1 MPPLLVIGL
10 VGAACLLAVSNS
22 GGYRYGVSDQAF
34 YLPAVIQH
42 LDGSLFPRDRV
53 LLHAQDRFMLFDA
66 VAAAV
71 LKTTGLSLPT
81 LFLVLFV
88 AGLALHFAGC
98 LELGRFWYR
107 SSWSVAALLFLL
119 TLRHRITLTGANT
132 LEGYLH
138 PRSLA
143 FAVGLW
149 ALVSFLR
156 GRSMV
161 AIALVAAAGALH
173 TTTALWFAL
182 WLGVAIFV
190 AEPRWRRP
198 LTVAAAIAV
207 GGAIGTLWLGPMRD
221 ELQRMDDR
229 WVSVLDLKDYLFPT
243 EWPLSAWLINLSY
256 PVIMWTGF
264 RMRVTRSLASSREA
278 ALVFGAL
285 ALASFFLLSLPLMAM
300 RVALAVQL
308 QVSRVFWML
317 ELMATLYLVWM
328 ALECAP
334 TRSMRLPA
342 RRWVTMVIA
351 IVAVARGTYVLRV
364 EQAGRPVIRVNVPQ
378 DEWTDVMR
386 WLRTT
391 PPDAHVLADP
401 NHAFRYGTSERVL
414 GERDVLLDDSKDT
427 ALAIYSRAIAY
438 RVRERI
444 DAIGDFDALQ
454 PQAIAALAAR
464 YDLSYLI
471 TERSMPFPRVY
482 GNGRFSVYSLRIAD
496 SRPPAAGGSRQ

>member
-1 MPPLLVIGL
+1 MRPLLVIGL
-10 VGAACLLAVSNS
+10 VGAAGLVAVLNS
-22 GGYRYGVSDQAF
+22 GGYRYGISDQAF
-34 YLPAVIQH
+34 YLPAIIQH
-42 LDGSLFPRDRV
+42 LDSSLFPRDRA
-53 LLHAQDRFMLFDA
+53 LFHAQDRFMLFDT
-66 VAAAV
+66 VAASLV
-71 LKTTGLSLPT
+71 KTTGFSLPT
-81 LFLVLFV
+81 LLLVLFV
-88 AGLALHFAGC
+88 LGLALHFAAC
-98 LELGRFWYR
+98 IELGRFWYR
-107 SSWSVAALLFLL
+107 SSWGVAGLLCIL

-132 LEGYLH
+132 FEGYLH

-161 AIALVAAAGALH
+161 AIALVAGAGILH

-182 WLGVAIFV
+182 WLGLAIFV

-198 LTVAAAIAV
+198 LTFAAAVAV
-207 GGAIGTLWLGPMRD
+207 GGAIWALWLGPMR
-221 ELQRMDDR
+221 EQLQRMDDR

-243 EWPLSAWLINLSY
+243 EWPPLAWLINLSY
-256 PVIMWTGF
+256 PVISWAGF
-264 RMRVTRSLASSREA
+264 RMRVTRSLAGSREA

-285 ALASFFLLSLPLMAM
+285 GLAFCFLLSLPFVAM

-317 ELMATLYLVWM
+317 DLMATLYLVWI
-328 ALECAP
+328 ALEWAP
-334 TRSMRLPA
+334 TRSTQLA
-342 RRWVTMVIA
+342 VRRWVTVALA
-351 IVAVARGTYVLRV
+351 IVAVARGIYILRV
-364 EQAGRPVIRVNVPQ
+364 EQAGRPLIRVNAPQ
-378 DEWTDVMR
+378 DEWTDIMR
-386 WLRTT
+386 WLRST

-427 ALAIYSRAIAY
+427 ALALYSRAIAY

-454 PQAIAALAAR
+454 PEAILALAAR
-464 YDLSYLI
+464 YDLSYLV
-471 TERSMPFPRVY
+471 TERAMPFPRVY
-482 GNGRFSVYSLRIAD
+482 ANRRFNVYALGRS
-496 SRPPAAGGSRQ
+496 GQ